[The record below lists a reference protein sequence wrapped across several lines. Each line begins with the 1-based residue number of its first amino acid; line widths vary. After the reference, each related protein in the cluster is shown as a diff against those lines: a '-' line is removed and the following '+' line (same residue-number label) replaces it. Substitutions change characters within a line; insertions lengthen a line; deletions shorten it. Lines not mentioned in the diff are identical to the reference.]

1 MKRIVLLIASAM
13 LVLACEKYMSNDP
26 GSSGIYM
33 DGKRLVPIGSV
44 FIGGGIADPA
54 KGASHRCRMY
64 EEYFSTGPRW
74 DEVPSIVTMFGFR
87 VAGASYSGP
96 GQYLNHIIINNA
108 VLNTDRPL
116 IITLQQGEYK
126 GGNEQVASVRIR
138 NYDFG
143 TVNDNGRRNGDGKID
158 IVISL
163 TDGRT
168 LRLHYRGTMPYDGY
182 V

>member
-1 MKRIVLLIASAM
+1 MGRGAFHRDYVRI
-13 LVLACEKYMSNDP
+13 
-26 GSSGIYM
+26 
-33 DGKRLVPIGSV
+33 
-44 FIGGGIADPA
+44 
-54 KGASHRCRMY
+54 
-64 EEYFSTGPRW
+64 PR
-74 DEVPSIVTMFGFR
+74 
-87 VAGASYSGP
+87 
-96 GQYLNHIIINNA
+96 GQGLNHIIINNA

-143 TVNDNGRRNGDGKID
+143 TVNDNGRRNSDGKID

>member
-13 LVLACEKYMSNDP
+13 LVMACEKYMSNDP

-54 KGASHRCRMY
+54 KGASHRCHMY

-96 GQYLNHIIINNA
+96 GQYLNHIIIDNA

-116 IITLQQGEYK
+116 IITFQQGEYK